1 MSSTT
6 PRNQTRK
13 KTFFER
19 IGIRLPSRFNRNQTV
34 KVTTPRV
41 TSPQTIK
48 ETELADLK
56 TLQEAGPEKVIDA
69 FNFDIERLRVEGESS
84 EQFIKKLQKEVN
96 SVDKQITM
104 KENRNI
110 KTHLQAKRRD
120 LIKTIQDTYKLI
132 NQTKALQERERLA
145 ASRLERTQALNN
157 IAERQATRKLQKAL
171 TEQATYESRSRS
183 RSRTQKKGGTRKRRK
198 YKKRH

>member
-13 KTFFER
+13 KTFLER
-19 IGIRLPSRFNRNQTV
+19 MGIRLPSRFNRNQTV

-69 FNFDIERLRVEGESS
+69 FNFDIERLRVQGESS

-96 SVDKQITM
+96 SINKQIAM
-104 KENRNI
+104 KENRHI
-110 KTHLQAKRRD
+110 KAHLQEKRRH
-120 LIKTIQDTYKLI
+120 LIKTIQDTQKLI
-132 NQTKALQERERLA
+132 NDTKALRYDESRA
-145 ASRLERTQALNN
+145 ASRLGRTQELNK
-157 IAERQATRKLQKAL
+157 IAETQATRRLQKAL
-171 TEQATYESRSRS
+171 KEQAAYESRS